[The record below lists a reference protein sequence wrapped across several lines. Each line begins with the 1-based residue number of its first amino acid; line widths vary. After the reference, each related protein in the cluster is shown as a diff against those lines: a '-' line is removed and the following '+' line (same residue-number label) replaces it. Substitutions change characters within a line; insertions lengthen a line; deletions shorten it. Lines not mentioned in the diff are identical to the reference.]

1 MREPNAR
8 ARCFANRVVAL
19 TGTERS
25 TRAMRRT
32 AQTAVLEDEDLL
44 GIILAHADHTP
55 ERFVALASVGKAWHA
70 ALHSDAA
77 LLLAA
82 ARQPCFLTK
91 TTFCG
96 LFALD
101 PREADA
107 FPRRAASR
115 AKGGIMFMY
124 THDAIDAALPS
135 VGGIDGWRRRLAH
148 RAARQSSWERA
159 FGPDWRELSRLR
171 WAPAS

>member
-1 MREPNAR
+1 MRQ
-8 ARCFANRVVAL
+8 
-19 TGTERS
+19 
-25 TRAMRRT
+25 T
-32 AQTAVLEDEDLL
+32 AQSAVLENEDLL
-44 GIILAHADHTP
+44 GVILAHADLTP
-55 ERFVALASVGKAWHA
+55 ERFVALVRVGKAWRA
-70 ALHSDAA
+70 ALHADAA

-82 ARQPCFLTK
+82 ARQPRFLTK

-96 LFALD
+96 LFALS

-107 FPRRAASR
+107 FPRRAAPR

-124 THDAIDAALPS
+124 TGSATDAALPS
-135 VGGIDGWRRRLAH
+135 VGGIDGWRRHLAR
-148 RAARQSSWERA
+148 RAACQSSWERA